1 MTIHEQLIAFLEEN
15 HCTYRLC
22 THQAEGRSEEIAKIR
37 GNEPSQAMKAIVIM
51 AKMSKKEKHYYL
63 TIIPGDKMLDLEA
76 LKAYTGAPKVIFAP
90 RETAKEITHCEIGA
104 IPPFSFNE
112 ELPLIVDPLVK
123 QNEEIVFNA
132 GELTKSIFMKL
143 DDYIRVVN
151 PTFVEIAKES

>member
-1 MTIHEQLIAFLEEN
+1 MTIHEKLIAFLEKN

-22 THQAEGRSEEIAKIR
+22 THEAEGRSEQIAKIR
-37 GNEPSQAMKAIVIM
+37 GNEPEQAMKAIVIM
-51 AKMSKKEKHYYL
+51 AKISKKEKHYYL
-63 TIIPGDKMLDLEA
+63 AIIPGDKMLDLEA
-76 LKAYTGAPKVIFAP
+76 LKTYTGAPKVIFAP
-90 RETAKEITHCEIGA
+90 KENAKEITQCEIGA
-104 IPPFSFNE
+104 IPPFSFNG

-143 DDYIRVVN
+143 DDYIRIVN